1 MDLMPILATQ
11 IEDVEVEE
19 AHTSTGPSTP
29 NFENEPVAPI
39 VSISIETSKSPS
51 STVPESNSH
60 PDTHDSIRSQIKK
73 QAIQI
78 SPNEEERLEKLERAR
93 LHASNMQNKEESEE
107 SVYEDILRF
116 IMLLQNG
123 WSNWTAYIAVKV
135 F

>member
-19 AHTSTGPSTP
+19 AHTSTEPSTP
-29 NFENEPVAPI
+29 NVENEPVAPI